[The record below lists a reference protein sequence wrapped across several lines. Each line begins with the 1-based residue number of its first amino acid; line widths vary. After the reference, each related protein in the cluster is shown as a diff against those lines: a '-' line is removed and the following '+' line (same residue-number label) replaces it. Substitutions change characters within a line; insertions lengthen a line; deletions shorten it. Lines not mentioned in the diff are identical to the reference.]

1 MTPLETLAE
10 LLAGTPH
17 RELHKWVRSL
27 AAREEARVD
36 SFWED
41 LSGPQVFG
49 ARDSVAS
56 LRWED
61 PERERASRRALF
73 LIAEDL
79 ELRGVAS
86 ADSNTWLDRL
96 RISAG

>member
-10 LLAGTPH
+10 LLAGTPQ
-17 RELHKWVRSL
+17 RELQRWVRSL

-36 SFWED
+36 SFWQD
-41 LSGPQVFG
+41 LAGPQVFG

-56 LRWED
+56 LRLDD
-61 PERERASRRALF
+61 PERERARRRALL

-86 ADSNTWLDRL
+86 ADSNAWLERL
-96 RISAG
+96 RVGPG

>member
-17 RELHKWVRSL
+17 GELYRWVRSL

-36 SFWED
+36 SFWSD
-41 LSGPQVFG
+41 LAGSQVFG
-49 ARDSVAS
+49 PSGSVAS
-56 LRWED
+56 LSWST
-61 PERERASRRALF
+61 PELAQRSRRALM

-79 ELRGVAS
+79 ELRGVES
-86 ADSNTWLDRL
+86 ADSSAWLERQRDG
-96 RISAG
+96 AG

>member
-17 RELHKWVRSL
+17 RELHRWVRSL

-36 SFWED
+36 SFWDD
-41 LSGPQVFG
+41 LAGAQVFG
-49 ARDSVAS
+49 AGDSVAS
-56 LRWED
+56 LRWPD
-61 PERERASRRALF
+61 PAQERAARRALL

-79 ELRGVAS
+79 DLRGVAS
-86 ADSNTWLDRL
+86 ADSNAWLERL
-96 RISAG
+96 RASAG

>member
-1 MTPLETLAE
+1 MTPLETLVE

-17 RELHKWVRSL
+17 RELQRWVRSL

-36 SFWED
+36 SFWSD
-41 LSGPQVFG
+41 LAGPQVFG
-49 ARDSVAS
+49 PSGSVAS
-56 LRWED
+56 LSWSA
-61 PERERASRRALF
+61 PELEQRSRRALF

-86 ADSNTWLDRL
+86 ADSSAWLAHHRAD
-96 RISAG
+96 AG

>member
-10 LLAGTPH
+10 LLASTPH
-17 RELHKWVRSL
+17 RELHRWVRSL

-36 SFWED
+36 SFWQD
-41 LSGPQVFG
+41 LAGPQVFG

-56 LRWED
+56 LEWD
-61 PERERASRRALF
+61 QPERARASRRALF

-86 ADSNTWLDRL
+86 ADSNHWLERL
-96 RISAG
+96 RTSAR

>member
-1 MTPLETLAE
+1 VTPLETLAL

-17 RELHKWVRSL
+17 EELHRWVRSL
-27 AAREEARVD
+27 AAREEARID
-36 SFWED
+36 SFWSD
-41 LSGPQVFG
+41 LSGPQIFG

-56 LRWED
+56 LCWDD
-61 PERERASRRALF
+61 PERERRIRRALT

-86 ADSNTWLDRL
+86 PDSSAWLERS
-96 RISAG
+96 RTASG